1 MSIEKY
7 DLILIGAG
15 TVGNDGMQEA
25 LLHGVKKIL
34 VIEKNKV
41 GGTCLNRG

>member
-25 LLHGVKKIL
+25 LLHGVKKFW
-34 VIEKNKV
+34 
-41 GGTCLNRG
+41 